1 MKNIVVLDDSVMT
14 KNLVTLTEVIN
25 GIDLIVADYSSAFSD
40 FVILDRPV
48 CFLDNDIEL
57 YKKNRGITFD
67 NIKFWSPGPFIKGLN
82 EFVDEVKKLLN
93 NKDYYKEERKN
104 YVDMNF
110 GKNIENCSKNVAD
123 YLFKDNN
130 IQKFFDKKKKT
141 ADSKLI
147 ELYGENLN
155 LKSCVY
161 ITKEN
166 EDNNIKYIYELSSD
180 TVKDGVDYLPP
191 IIMLKNKISTANCT
205 LNMYN
210 NNVTKEDFDNL
221 CDIKVTDDK
230 TTDFI
235 LGTNI
240 IVSQV
245 TDGDAL
251 ILTYEAVDESGNKS
265 KPLEI
270 KLKNNIN

>member
-1 MKNIVVLDDSVMT
+1 MNKNKKGFT
-14 KNLVTLTEVIN
+14 LVEMLAAIGILLLFNKLNKKTEEKF
-25 GIDLIVADYSSAFSD
+25 DYS
-40 FVILDRPV
+40 
-48 CFLDNDIEL
+48 
-57 YKKNRGITFD
+57 
-67 NIKFWSPGPFIKGLN
+67 IKTIVENAAKIY
-82 EFVDEVKKLLN
+82 VDN
-93 NKDYYKEERKN
+93 NKELIDEKITSN
-104 YVDMNF
+104 N
-110 GKNIENCSKNVAD
+110 GKYCLPVATLSSYD
-123 YLFKDNN
+123 YLDTP
-130 IQKFFDKKKKT
+130 IKKS
-141 ADSKLI
+141 D
-147 ELYGENLN
+147 GENLN

-210 NNVTKEDFDNL
+210 SNVTKEDFDNL

-230 TTDFI
+230 TTDFV

-240 IVSQV
+240 TVNQV

-251 ILTYEAVDESGNKS
+251 ILTYEAIDESGNKS

>member
-1 MKNIVVLDDSVMT
+1 MNKNKKGFT
-14 KNLVTLTEVIN
+14 LVEMLAAIGILLLITILTYPSFNKLNKKTEEKF
-25 GIDLIVADYSSAFSD
+25 DYS
-40 FVILDRPV
+40 
-48 CFLDNDIEL
+48 
-57 YKKNRGITFD
+57 
-67 NIKFWSPGPFIKGLN
+67 IKTIVENAAKIY
-82 EFVDEVKKLLN
+82 VDN
-93 NKDYYKEERKN
+93 NKELIDEKITSN
-104 YVDMNF
+104 N
-110 GKNIENCSKNVAD
+110 GKYCLPVATLSSYD
-123 YLFKDNN
+123 YLDTP
-130 IQKFFDKKKKT
+130 IKKS
-141 ADSKLI
+141 D
-147 ELYGENLN
+147 GENLN

-180 TVKDGVDYLPP
+180 TVKYGVDYLPP

-210 NNVTKEDFDNL
+210 SNVTKEDFDNL
-221 CDIKVTDDK
+221 CDIKVNDDK
-230 TTDFI
+230 TTDFV

-240 IVSQV
+240 TVSQV

-251 ILTYEAVDESGNKS
+251 ILTYEAIDESGNKS

>member
-1 MKNIVVLDDSVMT
+1 MNKNKKGFT
-14 KNLVTLTEVIN
+14 LVEMLASIGILLLITILTYPSFNKLNKKTEEKF
-25 GIDLIVADYSSAFSD
+25 DYS
-40 FVILDRPV
+40 
-48 CFLDNDIEL
+48 
-57 YKKNRGITFD
+57 
-67 NIKFWSPGPFIKGLN
+67 IKTIVENAAKIY
-82 EFVDEVKKLLN
+82 VDN
-93 NKDYYKEERKN
+93 NKELIDEKITSN
-104 YVDMNF
+104 N
-110 GKNIENCSKNVAD
+110 GKYCLPVATLSSYD
-123 YLFKDNN
+123 YLDTP
-130 IQKFFDKKKKT
+130 IKKS
-141 ADSKLI
+141 D
-147 ELYGENLN
+147 GENLN

-180 TVKDGVDYLPP
+180 TVKDEVDYLPP

-210 NNVTKEDFDNL
+210 SNVTKEDFDNL

-230 TTDFI
+230 TTDFV

-240 IVSQV
+240 TVNQV

>member
-1 MKNIVVLDDSVMT
+1 MNKNKKGFT
-14 KNLVTLTEVIN
+14 LVEMLAAIGILLLITILTYPSFNKLNKKTEEKF
-25 GIDLIVADYSSAFSD
+25 DYS
-40 FVILDRPV
+40 
-48 CFLDNDIEL
+48 
-57 YKKNRGITFD
+57 
-67 NIKFWSPGPFIKGLN
+67 IKTIVENAAKIY
-82 EFVDEVKKLLN
+82 VDN
-93 NKDYYKEERKN
+93 NKELIDEKITSN
-104 YVDMNF
+104 N
-110 GKNIENCSKNVAD
+110 GKYCLPVATLSSYD
-123 YLFKDNN
+123 YLDTP
-130 IQKFFDKKKKT
+130 IKKT
-141 ADSKLI
+141 D
-147 ELYGENLN
+147 GENLN

-210 NNVTKEDFDNL
+210 SNVTKEDFDNL

-230 TTDFI
+230 TTDFV

-240 IVSQV
+240 TVNQV

>member
-1 MKNIVVLDDSVMT
+1 MNKNKKGFT
-14 KNLVTLTEVIN
+14 LVEMLAAIGILLLITILTYTSFNKLNKKTEEKF
-25 GIDLIVADYSSAFSD
+25 DYS
-40 FVILDRPV
+40 
-48 CFLDNDIEL
+48 
-57 YKKNRGITFD
+57 
-67 NIKFWSPGPFIKGLN
+67 IKTIVENAAKIY
-82 EFVDEVKKLLN
+82 VDN
-93 NKDYYKEERKN
+93 NKELIDEKITSN
-104 YVDMNF
+104 N
-110 GKNIENCSKNVAD
+110 GKYCLPVATLSSYD
-123 YLFKDNN
+123 YLDTP
-130 IQKFFDKKKKT
+130 IKKS
-141 ADSKLI
+141 D
-147 ELYGENLN
+147 GENLN

-210 NNVTKEDFDNL
+210 SNVTKEDFDNL

-230 TTDFI
+230 TTDFV

-240 IVSQV
+240 TVNQV

>member
-1 MKNIVVLDDSVMT
+1 MNKNKKGFT
-14 KNLVTLTEVIN
+14 LVEMLASIGILLLITILTYPSFNKLNKKTEEKF
-25 GIDLIVADYSSAFSD
+25 DYS
-40 FVILDRPV
+40 
-48 CFLDNDIEL
+48 
-57 YKKNRGITFD
+57 
-67 NIKFWSPGPFIKGLN
+67 IKTIVENAAKIY
-82 EFVDEVKKLLN
+82 VDN
-93 NKDYYKEERKN
+93 NKELIDEKITSN
-104 YVDMNF
+104 N
-110 GKNIENCSKNVAD
+110 GKYCLPVATLSSYD
-123 YLFKDNN
+123 YLDTP
-130 IQKFFDKKKKT
+130 IKKS
-141 ADSKLI
+141 D
-147 ELYGENLN
+147 GENLN

-191 IIMLKNKISTANCT
+191 IIMLKNKIPTANCT

-210 NNVTKEDFDNL
+210 SNVTKEDFDNL

-230 TTDFI
+230 TTDFV

-240 IVSQV
+240 TVSQV

>member
-1 MKNIVVLDDSVMT
+1 MNKNKKGFT
-14 KNLVTLTEVIN
+14 LVEMLAAIGILLLITILTYPSFNKLNKKTEEKF
-25 GIDLIVADYSSAFSD
+25 DYS
-40 FVILDRPV
+40 
-48 CFLDNDIEL
+48 
-57 YKKNRGITFD
+57 
-67 NIKFWSPGPFIKGLN
+67 IKTIVENAAKIY
-82 EFVDEVKKLLN
+82 VDN
-93 NKDYYKEERKN
+93 NKELIDEKITSN
-104 YVDMNF
+104 N
-110 GKNIENCSKNVAD
+110 GKYCLPVATLSSYD
-123 YLFKDNN
+123 YLDTP
-130 IQKFFDKKKKT
+130 IKKS
-141 ADSKLI
+141 D
-147 ELYGENLN
+147 GENLN

-191 IIMLKNKISTANCT
+191 IIMLKNKIPTANCT

-230 TTDFI
+230 TTDFV

-240 IVSQV
+240 IVNQV

-251 ILTYEAVDESGNKS
+251 ILIYEAVDESGNKS

>member
-1 MKNIVVLDDSVMT
+1 MNKNKKGFT
-14 KNLVTLTEVIN
+14 LVEMLAAIGILLLITILTYPSFNKLNKKTEEKF
-25 GIDLIVADYSSAFSD
+25 DYS
-40 FVILDRPV
+40 
-48 CFLDNDIEL
+48 
-57 YKKNRGITFD
+57 
-67 NIKFWSPGPFIKGLN
+67 IKTIVENAAKIY
-82 EFVDEVKKLLN
+82 VDN
-93 NKDYYKEERKN
+93 NKELIDEKITSN
-104 YVDMNF
+104 N
-110 GKNIENCSKNVAD
+110 GKYCLPVATLSSYD
-123 YLFKDNN
+123 YLDTP
-130 IQKFFDKKKKT
+130 IKKS
-141 ADSKLI
+141 D
-147 ELYGENLN
+147 GENLN

-166 EDNNIKYIYELSSD
+166 ENNNIKYIYELSSD

-210 NNVTKEDFDNL
+210 SNVTKEDFDNL

-230 TTDFI
+230 TTDFV

-240 IVSQV
+240 TVSQV

>member
-1 MKNIVVLDDSVMT
+1 MNKN
-14 KNLVTLTEVIN
+14 KKGFALVEMLAAIGILLLITILTYPSFNKLNKKTEEKF
-25 GIDLIVADYSSAFSD
+25 DYS
-40 FVILDRPV
+40 
-48 CFLDNDIEL
+48 
-57 YKKNRGITFD
+57 
-67 NIKFWSPGPFIKGLN
+67 IKTIVENAAKIY
-82 EFVDEVKKLLN
+82 VDN
-93 NKDYYKEERKN
+93 NKELIDEKITSN
-104 YVDMNF
+104 N
-110 GKNIENCSKNVAD
+110 GKYCLPVATLSSYD
-123 YLFKDNN
+123 YLDTP
-130 IQKFFDKKKKT
+130 IKKS
-141 ADSKLI
+141 D
-147 ELYGENLN
+147 GENLN

-210 NNVTKEDFDNL
+210 SNVTKEDFDNL

-230 TTDFI
+230 TTDFV

-240 IVSQV
+240 TVNQV

>member
-1 MKNIVVLDDSVMT
+1 MNKNKKGFT
-14 KNLVTLTEVIN
+14 LVEMLAAIGILLLITILTYPSFNKLNKKTEEKF
-25 GIDLIVADYSSAFSD
+25 DYS
-40 FVILDRPV
+40 
-48 CFLDNDIEL
+48 
-57 YKKNRGITFD
+57 
-67 NIKFWSPGPFIKGLN
+67 IKTIVENAAKIY
-82 EFVDEVKKLLN
+82 VDN
-93 NKDYYKEERKN
+93 NKELIDEKITSN
-104 YVDMNF
+104 N
-110 GKNIENCSKNVAD
+110 GKYCLPVATLSSYD
-123 YLFKDNN
+123 YLDTP
-130 IQKFFDKKKKT
+130 IKKS
-141 ADSKLI
+141 D
-147 ELYGENLN
+147 GENLY

-230 TTDFI
+230 TTDFV

-240 IVSQV
+240 TVSQV

-251 ILTYEAVDESGNKS
+251 ILTYEAIDESGNKS

>member
-1 MKNIVVLDDSVMT
+1 MNKNKKGFT
-14 KNLVTLTEVIN
+14 LVEMLASIGILLLITILTYPSFNKLNKKTEEKF
-25 GIDLIVADYSSAFSD
+25 DYS
-40 FVILDRPV
+40 
-48 CFLDNDIEL
+48 
-57 YKKNRGITFD
+57 
-67 NIKFWSPGPFIKGLN
+67 IKTIVENAAKIY
-82 EFVDEVKKLLN
+82 VDN
-93 NKDYYKEERKN
+93 NKELIDEKITSN
-104 YVDMNF
+104 N
-110 GKNIENCSKNVAD
+110 GKYCLPVATLSSYD
-123 YLFKDNN
+123 YLDTP
-130 IQKFFDKKKKT
+130 IKKS
-141 ADSKLI
+141 D
-147 ELYGENLN
+147 GENLN

-191 IIMLKNKISTANCT
+191 IIMLKNKIPTANCT

-230 TTDFI
+230 TTDFV

-240 IVSQV
+240 TVSQV

>member
-1 MKNIVVLDDSVMT
+1 MNKNKKGFT
-14 KNLVTLTEVIN
+14 LVEMLAAIGILLLITILTYPSFNKLNKKTEEKF
-25 GIDLIVADYSSAFSD
+25 DYS
-40 FVILDRPV
+40 
-48 CFLDNDIEL
+48 
-57 YKKNRGITFD
+57 
-67 NIKFWSPGPFIKGLN
+67 IKTIVENAVKIY
-82 EFVDEVKKLLN
+82 VDN
-93 NKDYYKEERKN
+93 NKELIDEKITSN
-104 YVDMNF
+104 N
-110 GKNIENCSKNVAD
+110 GKYCLPVATLSSYD
-123 YLFKDNN
+123 YLDTP
-130 IQKFFDKKKKT
+130 IKKS
-141 ADSKLI
+141 D
-147 ELYGENLN
+147 GENLN

-210 NNVTKEDFDNL
+210 SNVTKEDFDNL
-221 CDIKVTDDK
+221 CDIKVNDDK
-230 TTDFI
+230 TTDFV
-235 LGTNI
+235 LGKNI
-240 IVSQV
+240 TVNQV

>member
-1 MKNIVVLDDSVMT
+1 MNKNKKGFT
-14 KNLVTLTEVIN
+14 LVEMLAAIGILLLITILTYPSFNKLNKKTEEKF
-25 GIDLIVADYSSAFSD
+25 DYS
-40 FVILDRPV
+40 
-48 CFLDNDIEL
+48 
-57 YKKNRGITFD
+57 
-67 NIKFWSPGPFIKGLN
+67 IKTIVENAAKIY
-82 EFVDEVKKLLN
+82 VDN
-93 NKDYYKEERKN
+93 NKELIDEKITSN
-104 YVDMNF
+104 N
-110 GKNIENCSKNVAD
+110 GKYCLPVATLSSYD
-123 YLFKDNN
+123 YLDTP
-130 IQKFFDKKKKT
+130 IKKS
-141 ADSKLI
+141 D
-147 ELYGENLN
+147 GENLN

-210 NNVTKEDFDNL
+210 SNVTKEDFDNL

-230 TTDFI
+230 TTDFV

-240 IVSQV
+240 IVNQV

-251 ILTYEAVDESGNKS
+251 ILIYEAVDESGNKS

>member
-1 MKNIVVLDDSVMT
+1 MNKNKKGFT
-14 KNLVTLTEVIN
+14 LVEMLAAIGILLLITILTYPSFNKLNKKTEEKF
-25 GIDLIVADYSSAFSD
+25 DYS
-40 FVILDRPV
+40 
-48 CFLDNDIEL
+48 
-57 YKKNRGITFD
+57 
-67 NIKFWSPGPFIKGLN
+67 IKTIVENAAKIY
-82 EFVDEVKKLLN
+82 VDN
-93 NKDYYKEERKN
+93 NKELIDEKITSN
-104 YVDMNF
+104 N
-110 GKNIENCSKNVAD
+110 GKYCLPVATLSSYD
-123 YLFKDNN
+123 YLDTP
-130 IQKFFDKKKKT
+130 IKKS
-141 ADSKLI
+141 D
-147 ELYGENLN
+147 GENLN

-210 NNVTKEDFDNL
+210 SNVTKEDFDNL

-230 TTDFI
+230 TTDFV

-240 IVSQV
+240 TVSQV

>member
-1 MKNIVVLDDSVMT
+1 MNKNKKGFT
-14 KNLVTLTEVIN
+14 LVEMLAAIGILLLITILTYPSFNKLNKKTEEKF
-25 GIDLIVADYSSAFSD
+25 DYS
-40 FVILDRPV
+40 
-48 CFLDNDIEL
+48 
-57 YKKNRGITFD
+57 
-67 NIKFWSPGPFIKGLN
+67 IKTIVENAAKIY
-82 EFVDEVKKLLN
+82 VDN
-93 NKDYYKEERKN
+93 NKELIDEKITSN
-104 YVDMNF
+104 N
-110 GKNIENCSKNVAD
+110 GKYCLPVATLSSYD
-123 YLFKDNN
+123 YLDTL
-130 IQKFFDKKKKT
+130 IKKS
-141 ADSKLI
+141 D
-147 ELYGENLN
+147 GENLN

-166 EDNNIKYIYELSSD
+166 ENNNIKYIYELSSD

-191 IIMLKNKISTANCT
+191 IVMLKNKISTANCT

-230 TTDFI
+230 TTDFV

-240 IVSQV
+240 TVSQV

-251 ILTYEAVDESGNKS
+251 ILTYEAIDESGNKS

>member
-1 MKNIVVLDDSVMT
+1 MNKNKKGFT
-14 KNLVTLTEVIN
+14 LVEMLAAIGILLLITILTYPSFNKLNKKTEEKF
-25 GIDLIVADYSSAFSD
+25 DYS
-40 FVILDRPV
+40 
-48 CFLDNDIEL
+48 
-57 YKKNRGITFD
+57 
-67 NIKFWSPGPFIKGLN
+67 IKTIVENAAKIY
-82 EFVDEVKKLLN
+82 VDN
-93 NKDYYKEERKN
+93 NKELIDEKITSN
-104 YVDMNF
+104 N
-110 GKNIENCSKNVAD
+110 GKYCLPVATLSSYD
-123 YLFKDNN
+123 YLDTP
-130 IQKFFDKKKKT
+130 IKKS
-141 ADSKLI
+141 D
-147 ELYGENLN
+147 GENLN

-210 NNVTKEDFDNL
+210 SNVTKEDFDNL

-230 TTDFI
+230 TTDFV

-240 IVSQV
+240 TVNQV

-251 ILTYEAVDESGNKS
+251 ILTYEAVDESDNKS

>member
-1 MKNIVVLDDSVMT
+1 MNKNKKGFT
-14 KNLVTLTEVIN
+14 LVEMLAAIGILLLITILTYPSFNKLNKKTEEKF
-25 GIDLIVADYSSAFSD
+25 DYS
-40 FVILDRPV
+40 
-48 CFLDNDIEL
+48 
-57 YKKNRGITFD
+57 
-67 NIKFWSPGPFIKGLN
+67 IKTIVENAAKIY
-82 EFVDEVKKLLN
+82 VDN
-93 NKDYYKEERKN
+93 NKELIDEKITSN
-104 YVDMNF
+104 N
-110 GKNIENCSKNVAD
+110 GKYCLPVATLSSYD
-123 YLFKDNN
+123 YLDTP
-130 IQKFFDKKKKT
+130 IKKSDGK
-141 ADSKLI
+141 
-147 ELYGENLN
+147 NLN

-210 NNVTKEDFDNL
+210 SNVTKEDFDNL

-230 TTDFI
+230 TTDFV

-240 IVSQV
+240 TVNQV

>member
-1 MKNIVVLDDSVMT
+1 MNKNKKGFT
-14 KNLVTLTEVIN
+14 LVEMLAAIGILLLITILTYPSFNKLNKKTEEKF
-25 GIDLIVADYSSAFSD
+25 DYS
-40 FVILDRPV
+40 
-48 CFLDNDIEL
+48 
-57 YKKNRGITFD
+57 
-67 NIKFWSPGPFIKGLN
+67 IKTIVENAAKIY
-82 EFVDEVKKLLN
+82 VDN
-93 NKDYYKEERKN
+93 NKELIDEKITSN
-104 YVDMNF
+104 N
-110 GKNIENCSKNVAD
+110 GKYCLPVATLSSYD
-123 YLFKDNN
+123 YLDTP
-130 IQKFFDKKKKT
+130 IKKS
-141 ADSKLI
+141 D
-147 ELYGENLN
+147 GENLN

-221 CDIKVTDDK
+221 CDIKVTD
-230 TTDFI
+230 
-235 LGTNI
+235 
-240 IVSQV
+240 
-245 TDGDAL
+245 GDAL

>member
-1 MKNIVVLDDSVMT
+1 MNKNKKGFT
-14 KNLVTLTEVIN
+14 LVEMLAAIGILLLITILTYPSFNKLNKKTEEKF
-25 GIDLIVADYSSAFSD
+25 DYS
-40 FVILDRPV
+40 
-48 CFLDNDIEL
+48 
-57 YKKNRGITFD
+57 
-67 NIKFWSPGPFIKGLN
+67 IKTIVENAAKIY
-82 EFVDEVKKLLN
+82 VDN
-93 NKDYYKEERKN
+93 NKELIDEKITSN
-104 YVDMNF
+104 N
-110 GKNIENCSKNVAD
+110 GKYCLPVATLSSYD
-123 YLFKDNN
+123 YLDTP
-130 IQKFFDKKKKT
+130 IKKS
-141 ADSKLI
+141 D
-147 ELYGENLN
+147 GENLN

-191 IIMLKNKISTANCT
+191 IIMLKNKIPTANCT

-210 NNVTKEDFDNL
+210 SNVTKEDFDNL

-230 TTDFI
+230 TTDFV

-240 IVSQV
+240 IVNQV

>member
-1 MKNIVVLDDSVMT
+1 MNKNKKGFT
-14 KNLVTLTEVIN
+14 LVEMLAAIGILLLITILTDPSFNKLNKKTEEKF
-25 GIDLIVADYSSAFSD
+25 DYS
-40 FVILDRPV
+40 
-48 CFLDNDIEL
+48 
-57 YKKNRGITFD
+57 
-67 NIKFWSPGPFIKGLN
+67 IKTIVENAAKIY
-82 EFVDEVKKLLN
+82 VDN
-93 NKDYYKEERKN
+93 NKELIDEKITSN
-104 YVDMNF
+104 N
-110 GKNIENCSKNVAD
+110 GKYCLPVATLSSYD
-123 YLFKDNN
+123 YLDTP
-130 IQKFFDKKKKT
+130 IKKS
-141 ADSKLI
+141 D
-147 ELYGENLN
+147 GENLN

-210 NNVTKEDFDNL
+210 SNVTKEDFDNL
-221 CDIKVTDDK
+221 CDIKVNDDK
-230 TTDFI
+230 TTDFV

-240 IVSQV
+240 TVNQV

>member
-1 MKNIVVLDDSVMT
+1 MNRNKKGFT
-14 KNLVTLTEVIN
+14 LVEMLAAIGILLLITILTYPSFNKLNKKTEEKF
-25 GIDLIVADYSSAFSD
+25 DYS
-40 FVILDRPV
+40 
-48 CFLDNDIEL
+48 
-57 YKKNRGITFD
+57 
-67 NIKFWSPGPFIKGLN
+67 IKTIVENAAKIY
-82 EFVDEVKKLLN
+82 VDN
-93 NKDYYKEERKN
+93 NKELIDEKITSN
-104 YVDMNF
+104 N
-110 GKNIENCSKNVAD
+110 GKYCLPVATLSSYD
-123 YLFKDNN
+123 YLDTP
-130 IQKFFDKKKKT
+130 IKKS
-141 ADSKLI
+141 D
-147 ELYGENLN
+147 GENLN

-210 NNVTKEDFDNL
+210 SNVTKEDFDNL

-230 TTDFI
+230 TTDFV

-240 IVSQV
+240 TVNQV

>member
-1 MKNIVVLDDSVMT
+1 MNKNKKGFT
-14 KNLVTLTEVIN
+14 LVEMLASIEILLLITILTYPSFNKLNKKTEEKF
-25 GIDLIVADYSSAFSD
+25 DYS
-40 FVILDRPV
+40 
-48 CFLDNDIEL
+48 
-57 YKKNRGITFD
+57 
-67 NIKFWSPGPFIKGLN
+67 IKTIVENAAKIY
-82 EFVDEVKKLLN
+82 VDN
-93 NKDYYKEERKN
+93 NKELIDEKITSN
-104 YVDMNF
+104 N
-110 GKNIENCSKNVAD
+110 GKYCLPVATLSSYD
-123 YLFKDNN
+123 YLDTP
-130 IQKFFDKKKKT
+130 IKKS
-141 ADSKLI
+141 D
-147 ELYGENLN
+147 GENLN

-210 NNVTKEDFDNL
+210 SNVTKEDFDNL

-230 TTDFI
+230 TTDFV

-240 IVSQV
+240 TVNQV

>member
-1 MKNIVVLDDSVMT
+1 MNKNKKGFT
-14 KNLVTLTEVIN
+14 LVEMLAAIGILLLITILTYPSFNKLNKKTEEKF
-25 GIDLIVADYSSAFSD
+25 DYS
-40 FVILDRPV
+40 
-48 CFLDNDIEL
+48 
-57 YKKNRGITFD
+57 
-67 NIKFWSPGPFIKGLN
+67 IKTIVENAAKIY
-82 EFVDEVKKLLN
+82 VDN
-93 NKDYYKEERKN
+93 NKELIDEKITSN
-104 YVDMNF
+104 N
-110 GKNIENCSKNVAD
+110 SKYCLPVATLSSYD
-123 YLFKDNN
+123 YLDTP
-130 IQKFFDKKKKT
+130 IKKS
-141 ADSKLI
+141 D
-147 ELYGENLN
+147 GENLN

-166 EDNNIKYIYELSSD
+166 EDNNIKYIYELSND

-191 IIMLKNKISTANCT
+191 IIMLKNKIPTANCT

-230 TTDFI
+230 TTDFV

-240 IVSQV
+240 TVSQV

-251 ILTYEAVDESGNKS
+251 ILTYEAIDESGNKS

>member
-1 MKNIVVLDDSVMT
+1 MNKNKKGFT
-14 KNLVTLTEVIN
+14 LVEMLAAIGILLLITILTYPSFNKLNKKTEEKF
-25 GIDLIVADYSSAFSD
+25 DYS
-40 FVILDRPV
+40 
-48 CFLDNDIEL
+48 
-57 YKKNRGITFD
+57 
-67 NIKFWSPGPFIKGLN
+67 IKTIVENAAKIY
-82 EFVDEVKKLLN
+82 VDN
-93 NKDYYKEERKN
+93 NKELIDEKITSN
-104 YVDMNF
+104 N
-110 GKNIENCSKNVAD
+110 GKYCLPVATLSSYD
-123 YLFKDNN
+123 YLDTP
-130 IQKFFDKKKKT
+130 IKKS
-141 ADSKLI
+141 D
-147 ELYGENLN
+147 GENLN

-180 TVKDGVDYLPP
+180 TVKDDVDYLPP
-191 IIMLKNKISTANCT
+191 IIMLKNKVPTANCT

-230 TTDFI
+230 TTDFV

-240 IVSQV
+240 IVNQV

>member
-1 MKNIVVLDDSVMT
+1 MNKNKKGFT
-14 KNLVTLTEVIN
+14 LVEMLAAIGILLLITILTYPSFNKLNKKTEEKF
-25 GIDLIVADYSSAFSD
+25 DYS
-40 FVILDRPV
+40 
-48 CFLDNDIEL
+48 
-57 YKKNRGITFD
+57 
-67 NIKFWSPGPFIKGLN
+67 IKTIVENAAKIY
-82 EFVDEVKKLLN
+82 VDN
-93 NKDYYKEERKN
+93 NKELIDEKITSN
-104 YVDMNF
+104 N
-110 GKNIENCSKNVAD
+110 SKYCLPVATLSSYD
-123 YLFKDNN
+123 YLDTP
-130 IQKFFDKKKKT
+130 IKKS
-141 ADSKLI
+141 D
-147 ELYGENLN
+147 GENLN

-191 IIMLKNKISTANCT
+191 IIMLKNKIPTANCT

>member
-1 MKNIVVLDDSVMT
+1 MNKNKKGFT
-14 KNLVTLTEVIN
+14 LVEMLAAIGILLLITILTYPSFNKLNKKTEEKF
-25 GIDLIVADYSSAFSD
+25 DYS
-40 FVILDRPV
+40 
-48 CFLDNDIEL
+48 
-57 YKKNRGITFD
+57 
-67 NIKFWSPGPFIKGLN
+67 IKTIVENAAKIY
-82 EFVDEVKKLLN
+82 VDN
-93 NKDYYKEERKN
+93 NKELIDEKITSN
-104 YVDMNF
+104 N
-110 GKNIENCSKNVAD
+110 GKYCLPVATLSSYD
-123 YLFKDNN
+123 YLDTP
-130 IQKFFDKKKKT
+130 IKKS
-141 ADSKLI
+141 D
-147 ELYGENLN
+147 GENLN

-210 NNVTKEDFDNL
+210 NVTKEDFDNL

-230 TTDFI
+230 TTDFV

-240 IVSQV
+240 IVNQV

>member
-1 MKNIVVLDDSVMT
+1 MNKNKKGFT
-14 KNLVTLTEVIN
+14 LVEMLATIGILLLITILTYPSFNKLNKKTEEKF
-25 GIDLIVADYSSAFSD
+25 DYS
-40 FVILDRPV
+40 
-48 CFLDNDIEL
+48 
-57 YKKNRGITFD
+57 
-67 NIKFWSPGPFIKGLN
+67 IKTIVENAAKIY
-82 EFVDEVKKLLN
+82 VDN
-93 NKDYYKEERKN
+93 NKELIDEKITSN
-104 YVDMNF
+104 N
-110 GKNIENCSKNVAD
+110 GKYCLPVATLSSYD
-123 YLFKDNN
+123 YLDTP
-130 IQKFFDKKKKT
+130 IKKS
-141 ADSKLI
+141 D
-147 ELYGENLN
+147 GENLN

-210 NNVTKEDFDNL
+210 SNVTKEDFDNL
-221 CDIKVTDDK
+221 CDIEVTDDK
-230 TTDFI
+230 TTDFV

-240 IVSQV
+240 TVNQV

>member
-1 MKNIVVLDDSVMT
+1 MNKNKKGFT
-14 KNLVTLTEVIN
+14 LVEMLAAIGILLLITILTYPSFNKLNKKTEEKF
-25 GIDLIVADYSSAFSD
+25 DYS
-40 FVILDRPV
+40 
-48 CFLDNDIEL
+48 
-57 YKKNRGITFD
+57 
-67 NIKFWSPGPFIKGLN
+67 IKTIVENAAKIY
-82 EFVDEVKKLLN
+82 VDN
-93 NKDYYKEERKN
+93 NKELIDEKITSN
-104 YVDMNF
+104 N
-110 GKNIENCSKNVAD
+110 GKYCLPVATLSSYD
-123 YLFKDNN
+123 YLDTP
-130 IQKFFDKKKKT
+130 IKKS
-141 ADSKLI
+141 D
-147 ELYGENLN
+147 GENLN

-205 LNMYN
+205 LTMYN
-210 NNVTKEDFDNL
+210 SNVTKEDFDNL

-230 TTDFI
+230 TTDFV

-240 IVSQV
+240 TVNQV

>member
-1 MKNIVVLDDSVMT
+1 MNRNKKGFT
-14 KNLVTLTEVIN
+14 LVEMLAAIGILLLITILTYPSFNKLNKKTEEKF
-25 GIDLIVADYSSAFSD
+25 DYS
-40 FVILDRPV
+40 
-48 CFLDNDIEL
+48 
-57 YKKNRGITFD
+57 
-67 NIKFWSPGPFIKGLN
+67 IKTIVENAAKIY
-82 EFVDEVKKLLN
+82 VDN
-93 NKDYYKEERKN
+93 NKELIDEKITSN
-104 YVDMNF
+104 N
-110 GKNIENCSKNVAD
+110 GKYCLPVATLSSYD
-123 YLFKDNN
+123 YLDTP
-130 IQKFFDKKKKT
+130 IKKS
-141 ADSKLI
+141 D
-147 ELYGENLN
+147 GENLN

-191 IIMLKNKISTANCT
+191 IIMLKNKIPTANCT

-210 NNVTKEDFDNL
+210 SNVTKEDFDNL

-230 TTDFI
+230 TTDFV

-240 IVSQV
+240 TVSQV

>member
-1 MKNIVVLDDSVMT
+1 MNKNKKGFT
-14 KNLVTLTEVIN
+14 LVEMLVAIGILLLITILTYPSFNKLNKKTEEKF
-25 GIDLIVADYSSAFSD
+25 DYS
-40 FVILDRPV
+40 
-48 CFLDNDIEL
+48 
-57 YKKNRGITFD
+57 
-67 NIKFWSPGPFIKGLN
+67 IKTIVENAAKIY
-82 EFVDEVKKLLN
+82 VDN
-93 NKDYYKEERKN
+93 NKELIDEKITSN
-104 YVDMNF
+104 N
-110 GKNIENCSKNVAD
+110 GKYCLPVATLSSYD
-123 YLFKDNN
+123 YLDTP
-130 IQKFFDKKKKT
+130 IKKS
-141 ADSKLI
+141 D
-147 ELYGENLN
+147 GENLN

-210 NNVTKEDFDNL
+210 SNVTKEDFDNL

-230 TTDFI
+230 TTDFV

-240 IVSQV
+240 TVNQV

-251 ILTYEAVDESGNKS
+251 ILTYEAIDESGNKS

>member
-1 MKNIVVLDDSVMT
+1 MNKNKKGFT
-14 KNLVTLTEVIN
+14 LVEMLAAIGILLLITILTYPSFNKLNKKTEEKF
-25 GIDLIVADYSSAFSD
+25 DYS
-40 FVILDRPV
+40 
-48 CFLDNDIEL
+48 
-57 YKKNRGITFD
+57 
-67 NIKFWSPGPFIKGLN
+67 IKTIVENAAKIY
-82 EFVDEVKKLLN
+82 VDN
-93 NKDYYKEERKN
+93 NKELIDEKITSN
-104 YVDMNF
+104 N
-110 GKNIENCSKNVAD
+110 GKYCLPIATLSSYD
-123 YLFKDNN
+123 YLDTP
-130 IQKFFDKKKKT
+130 IKKS
-141 ADSKLI
+141 D
-147 ELYGENLN
+147 GENLN

-210 NNVTKEDFDNL
+210 SNVTKEDFDNL
-221 CDIKVTDDK
+221 CDIKVNDDK
-230 TTDFI
+230 TTDFV

-240 IVSQV
+240 TVNQV

>member
-1 MKNIVVLDDSVMT
+1 MNKNKKGFT
-14 KNLVTLTEVIN
+14 LVEMLAAIGILLLITILTYPSFNKLNKKTEEKF
-25 GIDLIVADYSSAFSD
+25 DY
-40 FVILDRPV
+40 
-48 CFLDNDIEL
+48 
-57 YKKNRGITFD
+57 
-67 NIKFWSPGPFIKGLN
+67 NIKTIVENAAKIY
-82 EFVDEVKKLLN
+82 VDN
-93 NKDYYKEERKN
+93 NKELIDEKITSN
-104 YVDMNF
+104 N
-110 GKNIENCSKNVAD
+110 GKYCLPVATLSSYD
-123 YLFKDNN
+123 YLDTP
-130 IQKFFDKKKKT
+130 IKKS
-141 ADSKLI
+141 D
-147 ELYGENLN
+147 GENLN

-210 NNVTKEDFDNL
+210 SNVTKEDFDNL

-230 TTDFI
+230 TTDFV

-240 IVSQV
+240 TVNQV

>member
-1 MKNIVVLDDSVMT
+1 MNKNKRGFT
-14 KNLVTLTEVIN
+14 LVEMLAAIGILLLITILTYPSFNKLNKKTEEKF
-25 GIDLIVADYSSAFSD
+25 DYS
-40 FVILDRPV
+40 
-48 CFLDNDIEL
+48 
-57 YKKNRGITFD
+57 
-67 NIKFWSPGPFIKGLN
+67 IKTIVENAAKIY
-82 EFVDEVKKLLN
+82 VDN
-93 NKDYYKEERKN
+93 NKELIDEKITSN
-104 YVDMNF
+104 N
-110 GKNIENCSKNVAD
+110 GKYCLPVATLSSYD
-123 YLFKDNN
+123 YLDTP
-130 IQKFFDKKKKT
+130 IKKS
-141 ADSKLI
+141 D
-147 ELYGENLN
+147 GENLN

-210 NNVTKEDFDNL
+210 SNVTKEDFDNL

-230 TTDFI
+230 TTDFV

-240 IVSQV
+240 TVNQV

>member
-1 MKNIVVLDDSVMT
+1 MNKNKKGFT
-14 KNLVTLTEVIN
+14 LVEMLAAIGILLLITILTYPSFNKLNKKTEEKF
-25 GIDLIVADYSSAFSD
+25 DYS
-40 FVILDRPV
+40 
-48 CFLDNDIEL
+48 
-57 YKKNRGITFD
+57 
-67 NIKFWSPGPFIKGLN
+67 IKTIVENAAKIY
-82 EFVDEVKKLLN
+82 VDN
-93 NKDYYKEERKN
+93 NKELIDEKITSN
-104 YVDMNF
+104 N
-110 GKNIENCSKNVAD
+110 GKYCLPVATLSSYD
-123 YLFKDNN
+123 YLDTP
-130 IQKFFDKKKKT
+130 IKKS
-141 ADSKLI
+141 D
-147 ELYGENLN
+147 GENLN

-166 EDNNIKYIYELSSD
+166 EDNNIKYIHELSSD

-210 NNVTKEDFDNL
+210 SNVTKEDFDNL

-230 TTDFI
+230 TTDFV

-240 IVSQV
+240 TVSQV

-251 ILTYEAVDESGNKS
+251 ILTYEAIDESGNKS

>member
-1 MKNIVVLDDSVMT
+1 MNKNKKGFT
-14 KNLVTLTEVIN
+14 LVEMLAAIGILLLITILTHPSFNKLNKKTEEKF
-25 GIDLIVADYSSAFSD
+25 DYS
-40 FVILDRPV
+40 
-48 CFLDNDIEL
+48 
-57 YKKNRGITFD
+57 
-67 NIKFWSPGPFIKGLN
+67 IKTIVENAAKIY
-82 EFVDEVKKLLN
+82 VDN
-93 NKDYYKEERKN
+93 NKELIDEKITSN
-104 YVDMNF
+104 N
-110 GKNIENCSKNVAD
+110 GKYCLPVATLSSYD
-123 YLFKDNN
+123 YLDTP
-130 IQKFFDKKKKT
+130 IKKS
-141 ADSKLI
+141 D
-147 ELYGENLN
+147 GENLN

-191 IIMLKNKISTANCT
+191 IIMLKNKVPTANCT

-210 NNVTKEDFDNL
+210 SNVTKEDFDNL

-230 TTDFI
+230 TTDFV

-240 IVSQV
+240 TVSQV

>member
-1 MKNIVVLDDSVMT
+1 MNKNKKGFT
-14 KNLVTLTEVIN
+14 LVEMLAAIGILLLITILTYPSFNKLNKKTEEKF
-25 GIDLIVADYSSAFSD
+25 DYS
-40 FVILDRPV
+40 
-48 CFLDNDIEL
+48 
-57 YKKNRGITFD
+57 
-67 NIKFWSPGPFIKGLN
+67 IKTIVENAAKIY
-82 EFVDEVKKLLN
+82 VDN
-93 NKDYYKEERKN
+93 NKELIDEKITSN
-104 YVDMNF
+104 N
-110 GKNIENCSKNVAD
+110 GKYCLPVATLSSYD
-123 YLFKDNN
+123 YLDTP
-130 IQKFFDKKKKT
+130 IKKS
-141 ADSKLI
+141 D
-147 ELYGENLN
+147 GENLN

-210 NNVTKEDFDNL
+210 SNVTKEDFDNL
-221 CDIKVTDDK
+221 CDIKVTDDR
-230 TTDFI
+230 TNDFV

-240 IVSQV
+240 TVNQV

>member
-1 MKNIVVLDDSVMT
+1 MNKNKKGFT
-14 KNLVTLTEVIN
+14 LVEMLASIGILLLITILTYPSFNKLNKKTEEKF
-25 GIDLIVADYSSAFSD
+25 DYS
-40 FVILDRPV
+40 
-48 CFLDNDIEL
+48 
-57 YKKNRGITFD
+57 
-67 NIKFWSPGPFIKGLN
+67 IKTIVENAAKIY
-82 EFVDEVKKLLN
+82 VDN
-93 NKDYYKEERKN
+93 NKELIDEKITSN
-104 YVDMNF
+104 N
-110 GKNIENCSKNVAD
+110 GKYCLPVATLSSYD
-123 YLFKDNN
+123 YLDTP
-130 IQKFFDKKKKT
+130 IKKS
-141 ADSKLI
+141 D
-147 ELYGENLN
+147 GENLN

-191 IIMLKNKISTANCT
+191 IIMLKNKIPTANCT

-230 TTDFI
+230 TTDFV

-240 IVSQV
+240 IVNQV

>member
-1 MKNIVVLDDSVMT
+1 MNKNKKGFT
-14 KNLVTLTEVIN
+14 LVEMLAAIGILLLITILTYPSFNKLNKKTEEKF
-25 GIDLIVADYSSAFSD
+25 DYS
-40 FVILDRPV
+40 
-48 CFLDNDIEL
+48 
-57 YKKNRGITFD
+57 
-67 NIKFWSPGPFIKGLN
+67 IKTIVENAAKIY
-82 EFVDEVKKLLN
+82 VDN
-93 NKDYYKEERKN
+93 NKELIDEKITSN
-104 YVDMNF
+104 N
-110 GKNIENCSKNVAD
+110 GKYCLPVATLSSYD
-123 YLFKDNN
+123 YLDTP
-130 IQKFFDKKKKT
+130 IKKS
-141 ADSKLI
+141 D
-147 ELYGENLN
+147 GENLN

-166 EDNNIKYIYELSSD
+166 EGNNIKYIYELSSD

-191 IIMLKNKISTANCT
+191 IIMLKNKIPTANCT

-230 TTDFI
+230 TTDFV

-240 IVSQV
+240 TVSQV

-265 KPLEI
+265 KTLEI

>member
-1 MKNIVVLDDSVMT
+1 MNKNKKGFT
-14 KNLVTLTEVIN
+14 LVEMLAAIGILLLITILTYPSFNKLNKKTEEKF
-25 GIDLIVADYSSAFSD
+25 DYS
-40 FVILDRPV
+40 
-48 CFLDNDIEL
+48 
-57 YKKNRGITFD
+57 
-67 NIKFWSPGPFIKGLN
+67 IKTIVENAAKIY
-82 EFVDEVKKLLN
+82 VDN
-93 NKDYYKEERKN
+93 NKELIDEKITSN
-104 YVDMNF
+104 N
-110 GKNIENCSKNVAD
+110 GKYCLPVATLSSYD
-123 YLFKDNN
+123 YLDTP
-130 IQKFFDKKKKT
+130 IKKS
-141 ADSKLI
+141 D
-147 ELYGENLN
+147 GENLN

-166 EDNNIKYIYELSSD
+166 ENNNIKYIYELSSD

-191 IIMLKNKISTANCT
+191 IVMLKNKISTANCT

-230 TTDFI
+230 TTDFV

-240 IVSQV
+240 TVNQV

-251 ILTYEAVDESGNKS
+251 ILTYDAIDESGNKS